1 MEEKKNGLNNLLN
14 KAKTGLEQIDVDSLK
29 SNVSNVTSAVISKAG
44 EAKDKAIALKD
55 DINEKLTE
63 LDRMLEKSVTDYNDA
78 YTSMSDKGLQ
88 LYIERT
94 RSVDTIEFIESMINS
109 IANKPKSFSNEFEE
123 IEVNKKEFTS
133 SCEFAERE
141 LKDARNA
148 AVNAGV
154 GLAAGSTVAFM
165 APTAA
170 MWVAT
175 TFGTAST
182 GTAISALTGVA
193 AQSAALAWLGGG
205 SLAAGGGGM
214 IAGKAFLALAGPVG
228 WSIAGATLLT
238 TIVLF
243 ASKKSKNNKEKFE
256 EILKVKENT
265 EKVKEMDRAIDSIL
279 AETSNIRSNL
289 NTMLKARLNL
299 YGTDYLTLSDDNK
312 QYLGALVN
320 NTKSLSALFG
330 RTVSQ

>member
-1 MEEKKNGLNNLLN
+1 MAENKNGFNNLLN
-14 KAKTGLEQIDVDSLK
+14 NVKKGIEQIDVDSLK
-29 SNVSNVTSAVISKAG
+29 NSASKVADAVIDKAAV
-44 EAKDKAIALKD
+44 AKDKAIALKD
-55 DINEKLTE
+55 DINDKLTE
-63 LDRMLEKSVTDYNDA
+63 LDRMLEESVTNYNDA

-94 RSVDTIEFIESMINS
+94 RSVDTIDFVESIVNS
-109 IANKPKSFSNEFEE
+109 IANKPKSFSSEFEE
-123 IEVNKKEFTS
+123 IEVNKKEFTN
-133 SCEFAERE
+133 SCDFAERE
-141 LKDARNA
+141 IKNAREA
-148 AVNAGV
+148 AVGAGV

-182 GTAISALTGVA
+182 GTAIATLTGAA
-193 AQSAALAWLGGG
+193 AQNAALAWLGGG
-205 SLAAGGGGM
+205 ALAAGGGGM
-214 IAGKAFLALAGPVG
+214 SAGSAFLALSGPVG
-228 WSIAGATLLT
+228 CSIAGASLLA

-243 ASKKSKNNKEKFE
+243 TVKKNKNNKEKKE

-265 EKVKEMDRAIDSIL
+265 EKVKEINGEISKIIT
-279 AETSNIRSNL
+279 ETVNIRTEL
-289 NTMLKARLNL
+289 NRMVKSGFKL
-299 YGTDYLTLSDDNK
+299 YGSDYLTLSDENK

-330 RTVSQ
+330 RTISQ

>member
-1 MEEKKNGLNNLLN
+1 MAENKNGFNNLLN
-14 KAKTGLEQIDVDSLK
+14 KAKKGIEQIDVDSIK
-29 SNVSNVTSAVISKAG
+29 NSASIVADTVIAKAT

-55 DINEKLTE
+55 DINDKLTE
-63 LDRMLEKSVTDYNDA
+63 LDRMLEKSVTNYNDA
-78 YTSMSDKGLQ
+78 YTSMSDKGVQ

-94 RSVDTIEFIESMINS
+94 RSVDTIDFVESIVNS

-133 SCEFAERE
+133 SCEFAKRE
-141 LKDARNA
+141 IQNAREA
-148 AVNAGV
+148 AVGAGV

-182 GTAISALTGVA
+182 GAAISTLTGA
-193 AQSAALAWLGGG
+193 AATNAALAWLGGG
-205 SLAAGGGGM
+205 ALAAGGGGM
-214 IAGKAFLALAGPVG
+214 SAGSAFLALSGPVG
-228 WSIAGATLLT
+228 WSIAGASLLA

-243 ASKKSKNNKEKFE
+243 TVKKNKSNKDKND

-265 EKVKEMDRAIDSIL
+265 EKVKKIDKEIAEIIL
-279 AETSNIRSNL
+279 ETTNIRTEL
-289 NTMLKARLNL
+289 NRMVKTGFRL
-299 YGTDYLTLSDDNK
+299 YGSDYLTLSDENK

-330 RTVSQ
+330 RTISQ